1 MGKFGGVLLLSVM
14 FLAFVVVDNV
24 LAEDASQVSIIANKD
39 IGISSVQAKDIKGV
53 FLGKQTKID
62 GAKVVIVLLKKG
74 DANDIFLKTYIGK
87 TAKQFSSYWKKRV
100 FSGKS
105 RMPKSF
111 KTGKEVAEYVA
122 SKKNTIA
129 YIASSLAQ
137 DATIKESIKIL
148 SVEK

>member
-1 MGKFGGVLLLSVM
+1 MSRFGRLLLFSVVLL
-14 FLAFVVVDNV
+14 AFTMGDM
-24 LAEDASQVSIIANKD
+24 AFADDASKVSIIANKD
-39 IGISSVQAKDIKGV
+39 IGISSVKAKDLKDI
-53 FLGKQTKID
+53 FLGKKTKID
-62 GAKVVIVLLKKG
+62 GVKVVIVLLKRG
-74 DANDIFLKTYIGK
+74 EANDIFLKTYIGK

-137 DATIKESIKIL
+137 DAQVKETIKIL
-148 SVEK
+148 TVEK